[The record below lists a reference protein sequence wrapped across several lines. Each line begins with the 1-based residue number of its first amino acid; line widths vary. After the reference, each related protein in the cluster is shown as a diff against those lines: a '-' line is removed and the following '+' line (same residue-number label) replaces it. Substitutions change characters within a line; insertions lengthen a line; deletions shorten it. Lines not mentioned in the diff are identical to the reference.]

1 MTGRTLTQ
9 MRQSDLQKIHI
20 AKKQLGLSDDDY
32 RAAVMSASKG
42 KTDSAGELDMQ
53 GRTAL
58 LAHFKRAGFKP
69 RKPAAKPRQPAKP
82 DLPIGDDRDQ
92 VKKIRSL
99 WIELHEFGAVR
110 NSSEAGLAAYV
121 KRIKGKEHP
130 KFLDIDEAS
139 DVIEQLKQ
147 WRDRT
152 RTAPFRAML
161 PHINP
166 KTSARAIYSIVQRA
180 LKMSILDCDVTQW
193 QHAQTL
199 FKDVVAQA
207 ETTGGHDG

>member
-1 MTGRTLTQ
+1 MTGRTLAQ

-20 AKKQLGLSDDDY
+20 AKKQLGLSEDDY
-32 RAAVMSASKG
+32 RAAVRLASKG
-42 KTDSAGELDMQ
+42 KTDSAGELDAQ

-110 NSSEAGLAAYV
+110 DSSESALCAYTRRV
-121 KRIKGKEHP
+121 TRKEHP
-130 KFLDIDEAS
+130 KFLDLYQAS
-139 DVIEQLKQ
+139 DMIEQLKK
-147 WRDRT
+147 WLDRT
-152 RTAPFRAML
+152 RIAPFIDLLNLPKRMPARVVYDMVCNATKINVGSGSKDEWLRAQEL
-161 PHINP
+161 
-166 KTSARAIYSIVQRA
+166 
-180 LKMSILDCDVTQW
+180 LKP
-193 QHAQTL
+193 
-199 FKDVVAQA
+199 
-207 ETTGGHDG
+207 TGGHDG

>member
-1 MTGRTLTQ
+1 MTGRTLAQ
-9 MRQSDLQKIHI
+9 MRQADLQKIHI
-20 AKKQLGLSDDDY
+20 AKKQLGLSEDDY
-32 RAAVMSASKG
+32 RAAVSLVSKG
-42 KTDSAGELDMQ
+42 KTDSAGELDAQ
-53 GRTAL
+53 GRAAL

-69 RKPAAKPRQPAKP
+69 RKPATKSHQPAKP

-139 DVIEQLKQ
+139 DVIEQLKK
-147 WRDRT
+147 WLDRT
-152 RTAPFRAML
+152 RTAPFIELLNL
-161 PHINP
+161 PKRMPARVVYDIVCNATKINVDDG
-166 KTSARAIYSIVQRA
+166 A
-180 LKMSILDCDVTQW
+180 
-193 QHAQTL
+193 
-199 FKDVVAQA
+199 KDEWLRAQA
-207 ETTGGHDG
+207 LLKPTGGHDG

>member
-9 MRQSDLQKIHI
+9 MRQADLQKIHI
-20 AKKQLGLSDDDY
+20 AKKQLGLSEDDY
-32 RAAVMSASKG
+32 RAAVLSASKG
-42 KTDSAGELDMQ
+42 KTDSAGDLDAQ

-58 LAHFKRAGFKP
+58 LSHFKRAGFKP
-69 RKPAAKPRQPAKP
+69 RKPASKSRQPAKP
-82 DLPIGDDRDQ
+82 DVPIGDDRDQ

-139 DVIEQLKQ
+139 DVIEQLKK
-147 WRDRT
+147 WLDRT
-152 RTAPFRAML
+152 RTAPFIELLNL
-161 PHINP
+161 PKRMPARVVYDIVCNATKINV
-166 KTSARAIYSIVQRA
+166 ADGA
-180 LKMSILDCDVTQW
+180 
-193 QHAQTL
+193 
-199 FKDVVAQA
+199 KDEWLRAQA
-207 ETTGGHDG
+207 LLKPTGGHDG

>member
-1 MTGRTLTQ
+1 MTGRTIAKIRASELA
-9 MRQSDLQKIHI
+9 KIHI
-20 AKKQLGLSDDDY
+20 AKEQLGLSEDDY
-32 RAAVMSASKG
+32 RAAVMNASKG
-42 KTDSAGELDMQ
+42 KTDSAGELDAQ

-82 DLPIGDDRDQ
+82 DLPIGDDREQ

-139 DVIEQLKQ
+139 DVIEQLKK
-147 WRDRT
+147 WLDRT
-152 RTAPFRAML
+152 RTAPFIKLLNLPKRMPARVVYDMVRNATQIYVANGSKDEWLRAQEL
-161 PHINP
+161 
-166 KTSARAIYSIVQRA
+166 
-180 LKMSILDCDVTQW
+180 LKP
-193 QHAQTL
+193 
-199 FKDVVAQA
+199 
-207 ETTGGHDG
+207 TGGHDG